1 MRLDRTDFEIL
12 RVLQNDARTP
22 NKVLAAAVGLA
33 GSTVHERVKRLEAA
47 GVIRGAT
54 VTLDPAAFGVGLEA
68 ILMVTLAKH
77 DRALVDRFMTEVA
90 QVNEVR
96 ALFLISGRYDVVAH
110 VVVRDV
116 AHLRDLALD
125 AFTSREGVE
134 QIETAVV
141 FEKRESRALAPLLAP
156 E

>member
-1 MRLDRTDFEIL
+1 VVR
-12 RVLQNDARTP
+12 RVALLL
-22 NKVLAAAVGLA
+22 LAAAVGLA

-47 GVIRGAT
+47 GVIRGAAIEPD
-54 VTLDPAAFGVGLEA
+54 LAAFGVGLEA

-77 DRALVDRFMTEVA
+77 DRALVDRFMEEVA

-141 FEKRESRALAPLLAP
+141 FDKRRSRALAPLHTFD
-156 E
+156 